1 MDFNLSSEQ
10 KLIKQTAADF
20 AADELLKGAVERDIN
35 KIWPTEQ
42 ISKMAELGFMG
53 MMVNEEWGGSGLDSI
68 SYCIAMEEISKVDA
82 SAGVIMSVNNSL
94 VCYLLQKYG
103 SNYIKD
109 TYLKKLAKGEKLG
122 AFSNMYL

>member
-1 MDFNLSSEQ
+1 MNFNLSSEQ

-20 AADELLKGAVERDIN
+20 AADELLKGVVERDIN

-53 MMVNEEWGGSGLDSI
+53 MMVDEEYGGSGLDSI

-109 TYLKKLAKGEKLG
+109 TYLRKLA
-122 AFSNMYL
+122 